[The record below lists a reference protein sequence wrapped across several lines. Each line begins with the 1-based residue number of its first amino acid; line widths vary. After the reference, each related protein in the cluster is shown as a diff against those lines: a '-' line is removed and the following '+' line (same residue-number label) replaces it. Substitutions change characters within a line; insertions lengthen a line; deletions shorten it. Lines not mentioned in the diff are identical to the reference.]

1 MSLFVQAVRANQ
13 TDGVRFS
20 LTVLDQTL
28 EDVLSDIEQITGLTL
43 IVDSNIK
50 SVPFSGVYNNVTVC
64 EFFSY
69 AVKEKNITVSVNSE
83 QKIVT
88 VSKIRPSKSNHGDYL
103 ACEMED
109 TPQAQQ
115 SMNKP
120 SNDEMRDLKT
130 GLADHLTGT
139 TWTEAEEQVRPSAY
153 ESKSAQSHEDV
164 LTSEMDYIIQT
175 QQFMNTP
182 SNNEMR
188 DLKTNQADRVT
199 GRTWSE
205 SEEQVRPPAHESKS
219 AQLHEDFLASE
230 MEYIIQAQ
238 QSINRSSNNEMRDLE
253 TDRLTGKTWSEVEQQ
268 NRPSVYERKRSQLS
282 QDDFLA
288 SESDYIAKVKMTAKN
303 AQKRDRYEENIDPM
317 SGKNWEEIEAEM
329 Q

>member
-1 MSLFVQAVRANQ
+1 MKIKKIACLFALLIFSMSLFVQTVRANQ

-103 ACEMED
+103 ACEMEY
-109 TPQAQQ
+109 TPTAQQ

-188 DLKTNQADRVT
+188 DL
-199 GRTWSE
+199 E
-205 SEEQVRPPAHESKS
+205 
-219 AQLHEDFLASE
+219 
-230 MEYIIQAQ
+230 I
-238 QSINRSSNNEMRDLE
+238 
-253 TDRLTGKTWSEVEQQ
+253 DRLTGKPWSEVEQQ
-268 NRPSVYERKRSQLS
+268 IRPSVHEIKSSQLS
-282 QDDFLA
+282 QADFLTA
-288 SESDYIAKVKMTAKN
+288 ESDYI
-303 AQKRDRYEENIDPM
+303 
-317 SGKNWEEIEAEM
+317 
-329 Q
+329 